1 VRMIRPQ
8 LAVETVTLAEEQE
21 EYLPL
26 TVAVLSP
33 NADLTP
39 PYFVISAYRLS
50 DEERAAVAAGADL
63 YLALTCVD
71 GRSINPQ
78 QLIVGKEACA
88 AAFGLSPDPE
98 TP

>member
-1 VRMIRPQ
+1 MIVGAVRTADRPDDRRFV
-8 LAVETVTLAEEQE
+8 AIAGNPGEEAG
-21 EYLPL
+21 L
-26 TVAVLSP
+26 
-33 NADLTP
+33 
-39 PYFVISAYRLS
+39 VISAYRLS